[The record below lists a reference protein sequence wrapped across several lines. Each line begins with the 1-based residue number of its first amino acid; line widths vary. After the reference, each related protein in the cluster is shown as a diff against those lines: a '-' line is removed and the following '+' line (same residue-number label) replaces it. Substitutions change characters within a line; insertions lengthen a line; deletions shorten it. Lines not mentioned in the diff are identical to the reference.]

1 MTMEEERKREIA
13 TFRFG
18 VISDFVVVH
27 QLERG
32 ERERLLKEK
41 AERQWAIP
49 YSRRTR
55 ISVSTLASWVRR
67 YERSGRKLESLY
79 PQGRGDIG
87 RSRVLDE
94 EVAQMLINLKKEL
107 PRVSVQGLIEELR
120 KRKIIE
126 AWVKVCPTTVYRFL
140 KGQGLLSASQEVP
153 KDRRRFEA
161 ELPNDLWQS
170 DMMYGP
176 TVRVEGR
183 QRKTYLFAFLDDM
196 SRLVPH
202 AQFYLSEGLESY
214 LDCLRQALLRRGLP
228 RRLYVDNGPAFRSQH
243 LSQITASLGIALI
256 HSTPYQPE
264 GRGKC
269 ERWFR
274 TVRGQ
279 FLSRW
284 RGGEALGE
292 LSQALAGWLQESYHP
307 RVHSVTG
314 QSPLERFSSH
324 LECLRP
330 APPNLE
336 DFFRKRALRKVEKDR
351 TIALNSRLYEAP
363 VSLIGKKVALLYHE
377 HDPGRVEI
385 FWEERSYGFISLLD
399 QKVNFRVRR
408 NSERTEIQS
417 EDKIWHGGK
426 LMFRKEE
433 PR

>member
-1 MTMEEERKREIA
+1 MDEDRKREIA

-18 VISDFVVVH
+18 VISDFVVSH
-27 QLERG
+27 DLERG
-32 ERERLLKEK
+32 ERERLLLDKTN
-41 AERQWAIP
+41 RSWTIP

-55 ISVSTLASWVRR
+55 ISRSTLLYWIRR
-67 YERSGRKLESLY
+67 YERSGRKLDSLS

-94 EVAQMLINLKKEL
+94 EVAQALLCLRKEL
-107 PRVSVQGLIEELR
+107 PRAPIRVLIEELR
-120 KRKIIE
+120 NRKVID
-126 AWVKVCPTTVYRFL
+126 AWVRVSPTTVYRFL
-140 KGQGLLSASQEVP
+140 KIQGVLDPPEKQP

-170 DMMYGP
+170 DMMFGP

-196 SRLVPH
+196 SRLIPH
-202 AQFYLSEGLESY
+202 AQFYLTEGLENY
-214 LDCLRQALLRRGLP
+214 LDALRQALLRRGLP
-228 RRLYVDNGPAFRSQH
+228 RRLYVDNGPSFRSQH

-274 TVRGQ
+274 TVREG

-284 RGGEALGE
+284 QGQQLETLNRDFWTWIDET
-292 LSQALAGWLQESYHP
+292 YH
-307 RVHSVTG
+307 RRHHSVTD
-314 QSPLERFSSH
+314 QTPLQRFSAH

-330 APPNLE
+330 APPHLE
-336 DFFRKRALRKVEKDR
+336 DFFRKRTLRIVAKDR
-351 TIALNSRLYEAP
+351 TVALNGRLYEAP

-377 HDPGRVEI
+377 HDPARVEI
-385 FWEERSYGFISLLD
+385 FLEERSFGFIPLLD

-408 NSERTEIQS
+408 ISHTLEVQS
-417 EDKIWHGGK
+417 EERPLQGGR
-426 LMFRKEE
+426 LTFQQEDSQ
-433 PR
+433 